1 MTIDSKFDTET
12 KLEIP
17 DDSELCMNILC
28 ERSKLKFL
36 KLSIPNEI
44 KNLIDS
50 RIDSLP
56 GYSYIN
62 KETNEIERM
71 GFLDTKINDFCK
83 LRGLLN
89 YENMIFHK
97 N

>member
-1 MTIDSKFDTET
+1 MIIDSKLDTET
-12 KLEIP
+12 KLEIS
-17 DDSELCMNILC
+17 DNSELCMNILS

-36 KLSIPNEI
+36 KISIPNEI
-44 KNLIDS
+44 RNLIDCAV
-50 RIDSLP
+50 DSLP
-56 GYSYIN
+56 GYNYIN
-62 KETNEIERM
+62 KETKEIERM

>member
-28 ERSKLKFL
+28 GRSKLKFL

-44 KNLIDS
+44 KNLIDY
-50 RIDSLP
+50 RVDSLP
-56 GYSYIN
+56 GYNYVN